1 MALIQKAKHDK
12 AKYFPYANPNAPKG
26 GTLRSYGLGGFD
38 SLNMF
43 VLKGN
48 GASGLNLIYETLMT
62 QSLDEPYA
70 IYPLIAKEVSV
81 AKDNSGVR
89 FKLDPS
95 AKFSDGVPITS
106 EDVKFSFYTLIDKGS
121 PAYARYYAGIEKVV
135 IINKYEVE
143 FLFRTTQNIE
153 LPLITTTLPI
163 LPEHYYMK
171 DGKNTFGDSNLTM
184 PLGSGPYILKSYSLN
199 KKLVYEKNPNYWSGN
214 LPINK
219 GSYNFKYIVYD
230 YYKDDGIALQGFLS
244 GGYDYRVESSAKNWA
259 LGYKGKSLNQKKF
272 KMLEIRHSLGA
283 SMQGFYM
290 NTRRALLSDIV
301 LRKALTLAFDFK
313 WSNENLFFSQYVRTK
328 SYFENSIY
336 SSHATST
343 LPTGE
348 ELKLLMPYSSEL
360 PKGFFDHEVV
370 LSLKDR
376 RTSLMAAQKM
386 LHDVGYKVKDD
397 QLYTPKG
404 QKVELTMLLDSELFT
419 RVVLPY
425 AKNLKALGIKLSV
438 RVVDEAQYQNMLNS
452 FDYDMIVSNIWQ
464 SPYPGSEQS
473 YYFGSESA
481 DIKGSSN
488 YSGIKDK
495 VVDAL
500 IKKLNETSDQD
511 LRIAIIRA
519 MDRVLMWGYYV
530 VPHYYGP
537 FFRIAI
543 SNNIKTPKVFPKYGV
558 SPYLWWSANPKEK
571 YEEPYYEDTQD
582 KR

>member
-1 MALIQKAKHDK
+1 MQKAKHVH

-26 GTLRSYGLGGFD
+26 GTLKSYGLGGFD

-70 IYPLIAKEVSV
+70 IYPLIAKEVSI
-81 AKDNSGVR
+81 ASDYSGVR
-89 FKLDPS
+89 FKLDPR

-106 EDVKFSFYTLIDKGS
+106 ADVKFSFDTLISKGS
-121 PAYARYYAGIEKVV
+121 PAYARYYASIEKAV
-135 IINKYEVE
+135 IINKYEIE
-143 FLFRTTQNIE
+143 FLFKTTKNIE
-153 LPLITTTLPI
+153 LPLIITTLPI
-163 LPEHYYMK
+163 IPKHYYMK
-171 DGKNTFGDSNLTM
+171 DGVNTFGDSNLTM

-219 GSYNFKYIVYD
+219 GSYNFKYVVFD
-230 YYKDDGIALQGFLS
+230 YYKDDSIALQGFLS
-244 GGYDYRVESSAKNWA
+244 GNYDYRVESSAKNWA
-259 LGYKGKSLNQKKF
+259 LGYKGKSLKEKKF
-272 KMLEIRHSLGA
+272 RMLEIRHSLGA
-283 SMQGFYM
+283 SMQGFFM
-290 NTRRALLSDIV
+290 NTRKPLLKDIV

-343 LPTGE
+343 LPSGE
-348 ELKLLMPYSSEL
+348 ELKLLLPYKNEL
-360 PKGFFDHEVV
+360 PKGFFTKEVV
-370 LSLKDR
+370 LSLGKR
-376 RTSLMAAQKM
+376 RASLLAAQKM
-386 LHDVGYKVKDD
+386 LHDAGYKVKDN
-397 QLYTPKG
+397 QLYAPDG
-404 QKVELTMLLDSELFT
+404 QKVELTMLLDSQLFE

-425 AKNLKALGIKLSV
+425 AQNLRILGIKLNV
-438 RVVDEAQYQNMLNS
+438 RVVDEAQYQNLLNA
-452 FDYDMIVSNIWQ
+452 FEYDMIVSNIWQ

-500 IKKLNETSDQD
+500 IKKLDETSNQD
-511 LRIAIIRA
+511 LRIDILRA

-558 SPYLWWSANPKEK
+558 SPYLWWSAHPKEK
-571 YEEPYYEDTQD
+571 FEEPDYEET
-582 KR
+582 K